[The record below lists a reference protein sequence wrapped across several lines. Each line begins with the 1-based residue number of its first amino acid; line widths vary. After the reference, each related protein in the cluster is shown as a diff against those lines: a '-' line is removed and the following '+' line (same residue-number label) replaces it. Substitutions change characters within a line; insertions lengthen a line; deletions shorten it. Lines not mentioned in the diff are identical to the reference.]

1 MAEYR
6 EAAPPV
12 KRSKCRERLSSV
24 TTCTSSEEKVSSDA
38 PLLPSIRRSRRS
50 TKKRVAFSRC
60 TGIIQVAER

>member
-38 PLLPSIRRSRRS
+38 PLLPSIRRS
-50 TKKRVAFSRC
+50 TKKRVAFS
-60 TGIIQVAER
+60 GIIQVAER